1 MSRAYIVSR
10 NGGTVT
16 KAPIN
21 DNKIPIYA
29 NKTAMEADASN
40 IPEGSIVFTKS
51 DHDDVIDQMKAYIR
65 NQNVLSD
72 WEDVYGTW
80 VKSNS
85 TNDVYDVPYDGF
97 LTFSMPQNS
106 TVGASYHLHILDD
119 NGVNWK
125 NIINYYQGGNSGVPI
140 TVAVK
145 KGWKLYGEYGANT
158 FSQVYA
164 SFYKLRD
171 YSDRT

>member
-1 MSRAYIVSR
+1 MSKTYIVSR

-29 NKTAMEADASN
+29 NETALDADLAN
-40 IPEGSIVFTKS
+40 IPDNTLVATSSG
-51 DHDDVIDQMKAYIR
+51 HDDVIDQMKDYIR
-65 NQNVLSD
+65 KQNVLSD

-80 VKSNS
+80 VTSNS
-85 TNDVYDVPYDGF
+85 PSDVYNVPYDGF

-106 TVGASYHLHILDD
+106 SVGANYILYLLDD

-125 NIINYYQGGNSGVPI
+125 NITYYQGGNSGIPI

-145 KGWKLYGEYGANT
+145 KGWKLYGAYISNT
-158 FSQVYA
+158 FSKVYA

-171 YSDRT
+171 YTGR

>member
-1 MSRAYIVSR
+1 MSRAYIVTR

-40 IPEGSIVFTKS
+40 IPDGSIVFTKS
-51 DHDDVIDQMKAYIR
+51 DHDDVIDQMKEYIR

-72 WEDVYGTW
+72 WESVASIGT
-80 VKSNS
+80 SS
-85 TNDVYDVPYDGF
+85 TNAFEAECDGF
-97 LTFSMPQNS
+97 LILSATAENGFKVYVNGIDIARLGCYTNDPNS
-106 TVGASYHLHILDD
+106 TTIPL
-119 NGVNWK
+119 
-125 NIINYYQGGNSGVPI
+125 
-140 TVAVK
+140 K
-145 KGWKLYGEYGANT
+145 KGDK
-158 FSQVYA
+158 VYA
-164 SFYKLRD
+164 NNQSGLKIYVCYYKLRD

>member
-1 MSRAYIVSR
+1 MSRAYIVTR

-51 DHDDVIDQMKAYIR
+51 DHDDVIDQMKEYIR

-72 WEDVYGTW
+72 WEDITLSTD
-80 VKSNS
+80 SNNP
-85 TNDVYDVPYDGF
+85 TLIDKDGF
-97 LTFSMPQNS
+97 LMFSC
-106 TVGASYHLHILDD
+106 GK
-119 NGVNWK
+119 GEG
-125 NIINYYQGGNSGVPI
+125 QGGGQYFINVNGINFTYVFCSDGVRAGGTCTIPL
-140 TVAVK
+140 K
-145 KGWKLYGEYGANT
+145 KGDL
-158 FSQVYA
+158 VYSPNFRYVSICKVA
-164 SFYKLRD
+164 YYKLRD